1 MTASR
6 VELRDCLRSFQPL
19 TILSG
24 TCHIAPLG
32 RLELIGHD
40 RESRDG
46 GTPRAAVQ
54 RKLESHSRIAI
65 DRSLASCSCFIALGR
80 GRSIAKFSGNRARDR
95 KSWLFGLKSC
105 FLLSNIKGS
114 IFPHVFEIINSFFD
128 PTTTTRPESSA
139 NHLIFIKKTL
149 HTSHLSRT
157 NTHTHTYTFCFEEHS
172 ENKMHFAS
180 PTTMLTMPAPTKFT
194 NALLSPELKKVS
206 EKNSPTSVS
215 ASGKQPRDYFTRNP
229 SSMSQGQASI
239 SSQRSSSSKK

>member
-6 VELRDCLRSFQPL
+6 VELRDCLTSFQPL

-24 TCHIAPLG
+24 TCRIAPLG
-32 RLELIGHD
+32 RLEVIGHD

-80 GRSIAKFSGNRARDR
+80 GPSIAKFSGNRARDR
-95 KSWLFGLKSC
+95 KSWLFGLESC

-128 PTTTTRPESSA
+128 PTTTVRPKSSA

-149 HTSHLSRT
+149 HTSSHLPRT
-157 NTHTHTYTFCFEEHS
+157 NTHTHTHTHT
-172 ENKMHFAS
+172 HFRFRRTHQKTKCIS
-180 PTTMLTMPAPTKFT
+180 PHPPPCSRCPLPP
-194 NALLSPELKKVS
+194 
-206 EKNSPTSVS
+206 NSPMLCS
-215 ASGKQPRDYFTRNP
+215 ALS
-229 SSMSQGQASI
+229 
-239 SSQRSSSSKK
+239 